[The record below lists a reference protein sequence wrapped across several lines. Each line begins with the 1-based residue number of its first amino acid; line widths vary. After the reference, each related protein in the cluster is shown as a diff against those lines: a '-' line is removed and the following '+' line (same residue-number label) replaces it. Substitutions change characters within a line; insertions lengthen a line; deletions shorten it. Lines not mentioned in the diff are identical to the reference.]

1 MLVILKI
8 KLLVFLRQI
17 HLKKQRTGKERNL
30 VNLKKQK
37 QSEEEDYYIPKTVSM
52 FWNNNYIEYDSIG
65 DRNKNL
71 SLDKYYKKIKPYLG
85 DIIIDL

>member
-1 MLVILKI
+1 MQVILKI

-17 HLKKQRTGKERNL
+17 HLKKQRTGKKRNL

-52 FWNNNYIEYDSIG
+52 FWNNNYIEYDSNG

-71 SLDKYYKKIKPYLG
+71 SLDKYYKKIKPYLR